1 LSTWEE
7 RRETKLFEKS
17 KGPGWGGSL
26 LSSSPFILERPG
38 HAVSLS
44 MVSERVHP
52 QIQKEGIFR
61 GILGQ
66 ASGPAISLRPL
77 RLPLF
82 PQDRETEIAYRLV
95 CKREPLLDTPDLAWD
110 ARHRAAEVTDVPP

>member
-1 LSTWEE
+1 MDLGGEQRNETL
-7 RRETKLFEKS
+7 REIE
-17 KGPGWGGSL
+17 GPGPGPLSAL
-26 LSSSPFILERPG
+26 LITFILERPC

-44 MVSERVHP
+44 MVSERPHP

-66 ASGPAISLRPL
+66 AIGPAISLRPL

-82 PQDRETEIAYRLV
+82 PQGRETEIAYRLV
-95 CKREPLLDTPDLAWD
+95 YKREPLLDPRDATWD
-110 ARHRAAEVTDVPP
+110 ARHLAAEVTDIPP